1 VVKGEPIF
9 PGRGKIVNIWQLMS
23 WLRHWRAF
31 LTLPLVLAMMLGCA
45 TPQQNPYLYT
55 GAGLGALLGGGLGA
69 AINNRDPWKGA
80 AIGAL
85 LGGATGGVAGEAYGR
100 SNPYPGYYQ
109 SGYGYYGYPGSGGYG
124 YGTPPAGPSSGY
136 SPPQS
141 GGYYSQAPPPET
153 RNRQPNPAYYY

>member
-1 VVKGEPIF
+1 
-9 PGRGKIVNIWQLMS
+9 VNIWQLMS

-31 LTLPLVLAMMLGCA
+31 IVLPLVFTLMLGCA
-45 TPQQNPYLYT
+45 APQNPYTYT

-85 LGGATGGVAGEAYGR
+85 LGGAAGGVAGEAYGR

-109 SGYGYYGYPGSGGYG
+109 PGYGYPGSGGYG
-124 YGTPPAGPSSGY
+124 YPPPNPNYGYGTPPPGPSSGY
-136 SPPQS
+136 SPPPS
-141 GGYYSQAPPPET
+141 GGYYSQAPPQQQGY
-153 RNRQPNPAYYY
+153 RQPNQAHYY